1 MTKDHKRY
9 SFMHD
14 GKIGDIEVTTYGVTL
29 ITWNRMGFDY
39 DAGIVRGELKKR
51 IDEAIGS

>member
-1 MTKDHKRY
+1 
-9 SFMHD
+9 MHD